1 MMQISVVINPIAGG
15 GHGAR
20 IGAQVTEQLRRSG
33 NLGTIISTGSAEE
46 TLAQTRDLVSQGS
59 QGVLAVG
66 GDGLVHL
73 VIQALAQT
81 GIGLGVIPAGT
92 GNDFARALG
101 LPLNSPEKIVE
112 RVLSTLPTPV
122 DLGLAHQHF
131 FGAILSTGFDS
142 MVNERANAMR
152 WPRGPIR
159 YNLAIARE
167 LPVFK
172 PRAYSFTI
180 DGETFSTEAMLVAVA
195 NGASYGGGMKICPQA
210 QINDGWLDV
219 LILKPLSKIE
229 FLRVFPKVYAGT
241 HVTHPAVVIRRARS
255 VEIEADAIAYA
266 DGEREGPLPIRV
278 TIAESALLAW
288 SAIRDPLST

>member
-1 MMQISVVINPIAGG
+1 MTKISVVVNPIAGG

-20 IGAQVTEQLRRSG
+20 IGSQVVEQLRRVGS
-33 NLGTIISTGSAEE
+33 LGTVVSAASAVETLEE
-46 TLAQTRDLVSQGS
+46 TRRLVVEGTD
-59 QGVLAVG
+59 GVIAVG

-81 GIGLGVIPAGT
+81 GVGLAVVPAGT

-101 LPLNSPEKIVE
+101 MPLASPERIIE
-112 RVLSTLPTPV
+112 RVLTTAAQPI
-122 DLGLAHQHF
+122 DLGLANQRF

-142 MVNERANAMR
+142 MVNERANSMR
-152 WPRGPIR
+152 WPRGRTR
-159 YNLAIARE
+159 YNVAIARE

-172 PRAYSFTI
+172 PRPYRFTI
-180 DGETFSTEAMLVAVA
+180 DGETFDTEAMLVAVA
-195 NGASYGGGMKICPQA
+195 NGSSYGGGMKICPQA
-210 QINDGWLDV
+210 QLHDGWLDV

-229 FLRVFPKVYAGT
+229 FLRVFPRVYAGT
-241 HVTHPAVVIRRARS
+241 HVNHPAVVIRRARS

-278 TIAESALLAW
+278 TIAEDALQAW
-288 SAIRDPLST
+288 SALRDPLST

>member
-1 MMQISVVINPIAGG
+1 MKKISVVINPISGG
-15 GHGAR
+15 GRGAQ
-20 IGAQVTEQLRRSG
+20 IGAQVAQQLRESG
-33 NLGTIISTGSAEE
+33 NLGTVIRADSAAE
-46 TLAQTRDLVSQGS
+46 TLEQTRQVVSQGS
-59 QGVLAVG
+59 DGVLAVG

-73 VIQALAQT
+73 AIQALAQT
-81 GIGLGVIPAGT
+81 GVGLGVIPAGT

-101 LPLNSPEKIVE
+101 LPLAAPEKIIE
-112 RVLSTLPTPV
+112 RVLSTAPQPV
-122 DLGLAHQHF
+122 DLGLANQHF

-142 MVNERANAMR
+142 IVNERANAMR
-152 WPRGPIR
+152 WPRGPMR

-172 PRAYSFTI
+172 PRAYRFTI
-180 DGETFSTEAMLVAVA
+180 DNETFSTEAMLVAVA
-195 NGASYGGGMKICPQA
+195 NAASYGGGMKICPQA

-255 VEIEADAIAYA
+255 VEIEADAIAYS
-266 DGEREGPLPIRV
+266 DGERAGLLPIRV
-278 TIAESALLAW
+278 TIAENALLAW
-288 SAIRDPLST
+288 SALRDPLST

>member
-1 MMQISVVINPIAGG
+1 MTKISVVVNPIAGG

-20 IGAQVTEQLRRSG
+20 IGSQVVEQLRRVGS
-33 NLGTIISTGSAEE
+33 LGTVVSAASAAE
-46 TLAQTRDLVSQGS
+46 TLDETRRLVVEGTD
-59 QGVLAVG
+59 GVIAVG

-81 GIGLGVIPAGT
+81 GVGLAVVPAGT

-101 LPLNSPEKIVE
+101 MPLASPERIIE
-112 RVLSTLPTPV
+112 RVLTTAAQPI
-122 DLGLAHQHF
+122 DLGLANQRF

-142 MVNERANAMR
+142 MVNERANSMR
-152 WPRGPIR
+152 WPRGRMR
-159 YNLAIARE
+159 YNVAIARE

-172 PRAYSFTI
+172 PRPYRFTI
-180 DGETFSTEAMLVAVA
+180 DGETFDTEAMLVAVA
-195 NGASYGGGMKICPQA
+195 NGSSYGGGMKICPQA
-210 QINDGWLDV
+210 QVHDGWLDV

-229 FLRVFPKVYAGT
+229 FLRVFPRVYAGT
-241 HVTHPAVVIRRARS
+241 HVNHPAVVIRRARS

-278 TIAESALLAW
+278 TIAEDALQAW
-288 SAIRDPLST
+288 SALRDPLST

>member
-20 IGAQVTEQLRRSG
+20 IGAQVAEQLRQSG
-33 NLGTIISTGSAEE
+33 NLGTVISADSAEE
-46 TLAQTRDLVSQGS
+46 TLAQTRHVVSQGS

-81 GIGLGVIPAGT
+81 GVGLGVIPAGT

-101 LPLNSPEKIVE
+101 LPLNSPERIVE
-112 RVLSTLPTPV
+112 RVLSTPPQPV
-122 DLGLAHQHF
+122 DLGLANQHF

-172 PRAYSFTI
+172 ARAYSFTI

-210 QINDGWLDV
+210 QVNDGWLDV

-288 SAIRDPLST
+288 SALRDPLST

>member
-1 MMQISVVINPIAGG
+1 MTRFSVVINPISGG
-15 GHGAR
+15 GRGAQ
-20 IGAQVTEQLRRSG
+20 IGAKVAEHLRQMGS
-33 NLGTIISTGSAEE
+33 LGAVISAASAEE
-46 TLAQTRDLVSQGS
+46 TLEQTRRAVAQGTD
-59 QGVLAVG
+59 GVLAVG

-73 VIQALAQT
+73 AIQALAQT
-81 GIGLGVIPAGT
+81 GVGLGVIPAGM
-92 GNDFARALG
+92 GNDIARALG
-101 LPLNSPEKIVE
+101 LPLASPEKTIE
-112 RVLSTLPTPV
+112 RVLSTEPQPV
-122 DLGLAHQHF
+122 DLGLANQHF

-152 WPRGPIR
+152 WPRGPMR

-167 LPVFK
+167 LPIFK
-172 PRAYSFTI
+172 PRAYRFTI
-180 DGETFSTEAMLVAVA
+180 DGETFNTEAMLVAVA

-210 QINDGWLDV
+210 QLNDGWLDV
-219 LILKPLSKIE
+219 LILKPLSKLE

-278 TIAESALLAW
+278 TIAADALLAW
-288 SAIRDPLST
+288 SALRDPLST

>member
-1 MMQISVVINPIAGG
+1 MTQISVVINPISGG

-33 NLGTIISTGSAEE
+33 NLGTVVSAGSAEE
-46 TLAQTRDLVSQGS
+46 TLAQTRHVVSQGS

-81 GIGLGVIPAGT
+81 GVGLGVIPAGT

-101 LPLNSPEKIVE
+101 LPLNSPERIVE
-112 RVLSTLPTPV
+112 RVLSTPPQPV
-122 DLGLAHQHF
+122 DLGLANQHF

-142 MVNERANAMR
+142 LVNERANAMR

-180 DGETFSTEAMLVAVA
+180 DGETFNTEAMLVAVA
-195 NGASYGGGMKICPQA
+195 NAASYGGGMKICPQA

-278 TIAESALLAW
+278 TIAESSLLAW
-288 SAIRDPLST
+288 SALRDPLSI

>member
-1 MMQISVVINPIAGG
+1 MTQIDVVINPISGG

-33 NLGTIISTGSAEE
+33 NLGTVISADSAEE
-46 TLAQTRDLVSQGS
+46 TLSQTRRVVSQGS

-81 GIGLGVIPAGT
+81 GVGLGVIPAGT

-101 LPLNSPEKIVE
+101 LPLNSPERIVE
-112 RVLSTLPTPV
+112 RVLSTPPQPV

>member
-1 MMQISVVINPIAGG
+1 MTKISVVVNPIAGG

-20 IGAQVTEQLRRSG
+20 IGSQVIEQLRKVGS
-33 NLGTIISTGSAEE
+33 LGTVVNAGSAAE
-46 TLAQTRDLVSQGS
+46 TLQETRRVVSEGS
-59 QGVLAVG
+59 DGVIAVG

-81 GIGLGVIPAGT
+81 GVGLAVVPAGT

-101 LPLNSPEKIVE
+101 MPLTSPGQIIE
-112 RVLSTLPTPV
+112 RVLTTAAEPI
-122 DLGLAHQHF
+122 DLGLANQRF

-142 MVNERANAMR
+142 MVNERANSMR
-152 WPRGPIR
+152 WPRGRMR
-159 YNLAIARE
+159 YNVAIARE

-172 PRAYSFTI
+172 PRPYRFTI
-180 DGETFSTEAMLVAVA
+180 DGETFDTEAMLVAVA
-195 NGASYGGGMKICPQA
+195 NGSSYGGGMKICPQA
-210 QINDGWLDV
+210 QVHDGWLDV

-229 FLRVFPKVYAGT
+229 FLRVFPRVYAGT
-241 HVTHPAVVIRRARS
+241 HVNHPAVVIRRARS

-278 TIAESALLAW
+278 TIAEDALQAW
-288 SAIRDPLST
+288 SALRDPLST

>member
-1 MMQISVVINPIAGG
+1 VVINPISGG
-15 GHGAR
+15 GRGAQ
-20 IGAQVTEQLRRSG
+20 IGAQVAQQLRESG
-33 NLGTIISTGSAEE
+33 NLGTVIRADSAAE
-46 TLAQTRDLVSQGS
+46 TLEQTRQVVSQGS
-59 QGVLAVG
+59 DGVLAVG

-73 VIQALAQT
+73 AIQALAQT
-81 GIGLGVIPAGT
+81 GVGLGVIPAGT

-101 LPLNSPEKIVE
+101 LPLAAPEKIIE
-112 RVLSTLPTPV
+112 RVLSTAPQPV
-122 DLGLAHQHF
+122 DLGLANQHF

-142 MVNERANAMR
+142 IVNERANAMR
-152 WPRGPIR
+152 WPRGPMR

-172 PRAYSFTI
+172 PRAYRFTI
-180 DGETFSTEAMLVAVA
+180 DNETFSTEAMLVAVA
-195 NGASYGGGMKICPQA
+195 NAASYGGGMKICPQA

-255 VEIEADAIAYA
+255 VEIEADAIAYS
-266 DGEREGPLPIRV
+266 DGERAGLLPIRV
-278 TIAESALLAW
+278 TIAENALLAW
-288 SAIRDPLST
+288 SALRDPLST